1 MVKGG
6 TAVAV
11 AAILQELPLED
22 GELFDE

>member
-1 MVKGG
+1 MVKDG

-11 AAILQELPLED
+11 AAILQEWPLED